1 MDLYSRLNP
10 SSKIGNTSYH
20 LVQLTK
26 DLLEELDS
34 KKRQPA
40 TPTPTPTPTTAVPS
54 EHDRLLRKYDVKASE
69 NYQFKSIDEL
79 ATPYLTT
86 PSATYK
92 IRQQNHSNCVML
104 LHNNVNFLNF
114 DNYLI
119 LERQNTH
126 QLRQMKLSFKDV
138 PIKELNSIADIKQLH
153 SDNEDDHD
161 CLTVQ
166 QLNKIYASSKKLL
179 ENTPISISEFDTLI
193 LQSGYV
199 PHYNSL
205 AKIHT
210 NLETMILNL
219 LLSCILEVAE
229 DINAELLPAQAA
241 DVLRRT
247 YFKILE
253 KFRLEKNHLILR
265 IVTNVFLRYVQ
276 PSSNAAAVAELPPLD
291 EADQYVA
298 YSLTATGGYLLLH
311 NKIIKFLTMTI
322 LEKEKTIL
330 LDDLLIQIRL
340 NLPVNY
346 LPSFEISEILSGF
359 SYTQKL
365 DNGQLEIHHLTVDQ
379 LSVYKTPQERFSRLF
394 GLKSQWTLEEL
405 QPFVAP
411 LNAKGIKIDKFCL
424 KYCRVKKTK
433 NRTVLMRR

>member
-26 DLLEELDS
+26 DLLEELDA
-34 KKRQPA
+34 KGTQPA
-40 TPTPTPTPTTAVPS
+40 DASSPVPS
-54 EHDRLLRKYDVKASE
+54 EHGRLLCKYDVKASE
-69 NYQFKSIDEL
+69 NYQLKSIDEL

-104 LHNNVNFLNF
+104 LHNNVNFLDF

-138 PIKELNSIADIKQLH
+138 PIEELKSIVDIQQLRNDSH
-153 SDNEDDHD
+153 EDHH
-161 CLTVQ
+161 CLTLQ
-166 QLNKIYASSKKLL
+166 KLNAIYASSKKLL

-193 LQSGYV
+193 LESGYV
-199 PHYNSL
+199 PNYNSFV
-205 AKIHT
+205 KIHT
-210 NLETMILNL
+210 SLETMILNL
-219 LLSCILEVAE
+219 LLSCILDVAE
-229 DINAELLPAQAA
+229 DIKSELSSIQAA
-241 DVLRRT
+241 EVLRKT
-247 YFKILE
+247 YLRILE

-265 IVTNVFLRYVQ
+265 IITNIFLRYVKGNPSAETKAQ
-276 PSSNAAAVAELPPLD
+276 PLK
-291 EADQYVA
+291 EADQYVV
-298 YSLTATGGYLLLH
+298 YSLTASGGYSLLH
-311 NKIIKFLTMTI
+311 NKIIKFLTMSI

-346 LPSFEISEILSGF
+346 LPSFEINEILNGF
-359 SYTQKL
+359 SYTQKV
-365 DNGQLEIHHLTVDQ
+365 DNGQLEIHHLTLDQ
-379 LSVYKTPQERFSRLF
+379 LSVYKTPQERFSKLF

-433 NRTVLMRR
+433 NRTMLMRR